1 MPILPLIPSI
11 ISLFEVSTLLLK
23 SNVNLLLEL
32 HIIHSEL
39 LPFSK
44 FIDTN
49 LLDPSLYKL
58 FFTFIFELTP
68 YNVNNCSGFVVP
80 IPILPEL
87 VMRIRSIVELV
98 IN

>member
-1 MPILPLIPSI
+1 MPILPLIPSAI
-11 ISLFEVSTLLLK
+11 NTFEVIALLLK

-44 FIDTN
+44 FIDTA

-58 FFTFIFELTP
+58 FLIFILETMQM
-68 YNVNNCSGFVVP
+68 
-80 IPILPEL
+80 LPHQNLPLEQKK
-87 VMRIRSIVELV
+87 
-98 IN
+98 